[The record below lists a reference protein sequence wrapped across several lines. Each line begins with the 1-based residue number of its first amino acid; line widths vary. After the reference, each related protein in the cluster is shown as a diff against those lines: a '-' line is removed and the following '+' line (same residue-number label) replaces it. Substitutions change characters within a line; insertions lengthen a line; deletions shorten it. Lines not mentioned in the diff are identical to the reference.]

1 MEVHDPSG
9 SIYDDVSAFSE
20 ESATSQD
27 SKHDQIHGLATRIA
41 PYIHDLMELGPTI
54 QNNLEQPAIKAKSN
68 RYVNDTFSVHSS
80 AQHYV
85 SMISEK
91 FPLASLRLIKRL
103 GEANWQRHVII
114 RNHTTNKSSGLMTAI
129 ERTDRRTIFSQY
141 GKISLFHDSGIGTS
155 DPKTNE
161 NAASTYSHTSFVSTV
176 AEDGQRGAS
185 VPPTPKAVRHGKA
198 FECNICYRQQW
209 SIRNRID
216 WKYGPLCS
224 SRVLYD

>member
-9 SIYDDVSAFSE
+9 DVDDDVSAFSD

-27 SKHDQIHGLATRIA
+27 SKHGQIHGLATRIA

-54 QNNLEQPAIKAKSN
+54 QNNLEQRAIKAESN
-68 RYVNDTFSVHSS
+68 DYVNDTFSVHSS

-85 SMISEK
+85 SMIRDK
-91 FPLASLRLIKRL
+91 FPEASLGLIERL

-114 RNHTTNKSSGLMTAI
+114 RNHATNKSSGLTTAI
-129 ERTDRRTIFSQY
+129 GTTDKRTIFSQY
-141 GKISLFHDSGIGTS
+141 GKVSLFHDSGIGTS

-161 NAASTYSHTSFVSTV
+161 NAASTYSHTSFVSTM
-176 AEDGQRGAS
+176 AEDGHRGPS

-198 FECNICYRQQW
+198 FECNICYRQKW

-216 WKYGPLCS
+216 WKYEPLCPL
-224 SRVLYD
+224 RVLYD